1 MSHVPI
7 SFWREEFLYMLEY
20 HIMNEN
26 EKKIVCSWKY
36 DNEYALYNLPT
47 YDKMKADQRG
57 FMNPKSMK
65 NYYSFYDQDI
75 YVGFV
80 NILEEDKEV
89 FIGIGVNPNCCSK
102 GYGQQML
109 EIAYAISKQFYPTK
123 PLYLE
128 VRDWN
133 KRAIRCYEKAE
144 FTKDGLPYQLETK
157 IGSGIFYR
165 MVRK

>member
-1 MSHVPI
+1 M
-7 SFWREEFLYMLEY
+7 FDLEY
-20 HIMNEN
+20 HVMNEK

-36 DNEYALYNLPT
+36 DDEYALYNLPT
-47 YDKMKADQRG
+47 YEQMKAKKMG
-57 FMNPKSMK
+57 FMKPESAK
-65 NYYSFYDQDI
+65 NYYSFYHQDA

-102 GYGQQML
+102 GYGQQIL
-109 EIAYAISKQFYPTK
+109 EIAYAISKRLYPTK

-133 KRAIRCYEKAE
+133 KRAIRCYEKAG
-144 FTKDGLPYQLETK
+144 FVKDGLPYELETN
-157 IGSGIFYR
+157 IGSGTFYR
-165 MVRK
+165 MIRK

>member
-1 MSHVPI
+1 M
-7 SFWREEFLYMLEY
+7 FDLEY
-20 HIMNEN
+20 HVMNDN
-26 EKKIVCSWKY
+26 EKKMVCSWKY

-47 YDKMKADQRG
+47 YEQMKTKKMG
-57 FMNPKSMK
+57 FMKPESAK

-109 EIAYAISKQFYPTK
+109 EITYAISKKLYPTK

-133 KRAIRCYEKAE
+133 TRAIHCYEKAG
-144 FTKDGLPYQLETK
+144 FTKDGLPYEFETN
-157 IGSGIFYR
+157 IGSGRFYR
-165 MVRK
+165 MIRK